1 MNYKFFETTSQIF
14 KRRTKEKITNIGNET
29 KINSFSCTVP
39 KYSTSQK
46 YGIPGIDK
54 VMYVSRIMQ
63 TVLFKQLPVLREPVV

>member
-1 MNYKFFETTSQIF
+1 MKLP
-14 KRRTKEKITNIGNET
+14 

-54 VMYVSRIMQ
+54 VMNVSRIMQ